1 MPNVELET
9 GLLTKEEFFRR
20 LSDEV
25 DAAVRAERAY
35 SVLAV
40 VAQHF
45 PDEDMTDVVRVA
57 ADCVAKLVRDGDLG
71 GYVDDQ
77 IIAIGLY
84 NGDCTSAAILA
95 QRLQGDLRLRSFHLR
110 STLWDIGLA
119 CLPQDGVT
127 AQRLLSTAIDA
138 AKHRRRRLGAKL

>member
-1 MPNVELET
+1 MPSVDLAT
-9 GLLTKEEFFRR
+9 GLLNKEEFFR
-20 LSDEV
+20 LLTGEV
-25 DAAVRAERAY
+25 DAAVREERPCA
-35 SVLAV
+35 VLAV
-40 VAQHF
+40 VPQHF
-45 PDEDMTDVVRVA
+45 PDEDMTDVLRVA
-57 ADCVAKLVRDGDLG
+57 ADCVAKLVRDGDLAG
-71 GYVDDQ
+71 HADDK

-84 NGDCTSAAILA
+84 NGDGTSAAILA

-110 STLWDIGLA
+110 STLWDIGVA